1 MYCPKCGSEQ
11 PNDSQFCRN
20 CGQAQSVASTSGNAA
35 AAVAPARIPLAAPQ
49 PQGSQAK
56 WVLGILLLVV
66 ICWAGW
72 QIGVHSYYRP
82 PSASQQPVEPVQ
94 PPPQLHRVSM
104 PSAAFTVGALAANN
118 YSFAVPAGAF
128 DVTMKGHFAATGG
141 SGNDIEVV
149 VVSEDEFVNWQNG
162 HPSKAFYNSGRVT
175 QDTIKLN
182 LPSDAAT
189 YRVVFSNKFSLF
201 TPKAVEAN
209 VDLNFYTR

>member
-1 MYCPKCGSEQ
+1 M
-11 PNDSQFCRN
+11 PN
-20 CGQAQSVASTSGNAA
+20 G
-35 AAVAPARIPLAAPQ
+35 
-49 PQGSQAK
+49 
-56 WVLGILLLVV
+56 
-66 ICWAGW
+66 
-72 QIGVHSYYRP
+72 
-82 PSASQQPVEPVQ
+82 
-94 PPPQLHRVSM
+94 
-104 PSAAFTVGALAANN
+104 AFTVSALAANN
-118 YSFAVPAGAF
+118 YTFTVPAGAF

-141 SGNDIEVV
+141 SGSDIEVV